1 MFNLILYRLRT
12 VRRLVAVGLLVLTG
26 TVLAAEAGTNAAR
39 HNFSNDFVLKLQL
52 EESNTNGFPGRK
64 IIPGFGSR
72 EPNDP
77 ALLGYAAPSA
87 AGIGNARILY
97 RLFTTVRFNNSPVQN
112 SIYTAD
118 VDELRQLLGQG
129 WRFGGVFGNIIA
141 EDDRREFTDLLFRL
155 RSRETFR
162 RANGTFVPA
171 YTYISGA
178 SVSVRDNFLSA
189 NPEWEAD
196 ATVGRV
202 SPLNFQEELRTRGVG
217 REVINLAAQG
227 FQVYDCRQPN
237 APFIGP
243 LADLQNQSGGL
254 FGSHFN
260 RPALDFRG
268 SVSGQVNI
276 DLGGLEPDAFPGG
289 PWWLLLDADRSAVRG
304 QVAVRAPSLAA
315 DSIGRLLLDIVET
328 RGNGFQGARFIVRD
342 NLNGGL
348 RPIVCPAQDIFYSAY
363 AAVYRFRVAQ

>member
-1 MFNLILYRLRT
+1 MLDRWRT
-12 VRRLVAVGLLVLTG
+12 IRRLVAFGLIVLSG
-26 TVLAAEAGTNAAR
+26 ASLAAEAKTNSAR
-39 HNFSNDFVLKLQL
+39 HNFSNDFVVKLQL
-52 EESNTNGFPGRK
+52 EEGSANGFPGRK
-64 IIPGFGSR
+64 IIAGYVNR
-72 EPNDP
+72 DP
-77 ALLGYAAPSA
+77 DETDLLGYAAPSA
-87 AGIGNARILY
+87 AGVGNARLLY

-112 SIYTAD
+112 FIYTAN

-162 RANGTFVPA
+162 RANGTFAPA

-178 SVSVRDNFLSA
+178 SVSVRDNFLSE

-217 REVINLAAQG
+217 REVINLPAQG
-227 FQVYDCRQPN
+227 FQVYDCRQPT

-243 LADLQNQSGGL
+243 LADLQNQSAGL

-268 SVSGQVNI
+268 GVSGQVNI
-276 DLGGLEPDAFPGG
+276 DLGGLEPGVFPGG
-289 PWWLLLDADRSAVRG
+289 PWWLLLDAERSAVRG

-315 DSIGRLLLDIVET
+315 NSIGRLLLDIVET

-348 RPIVCPAQDIFYSAY
+348 RPVVCPAQDIFYSTY
-363 AAVYRFRVAQ
+363 AAVYRFRIAQQVH